1 MRPSALLLRLIAVW
15 AALALLPLIARI
27 KFPESADEVTLLWSL
42 IGAAL
47 AAIAS
52 IDLSRRRYLNDVVVQ
67 RHWPESFAV
76 GVSTAVEM
84 EISHRAHL
92 DVSADGRA
100 TKRPVM
106 HIAIREDN
114 PTSAN
119 IIGLAEDIS
128 LRAGESARLRYR
140 VLPQQRGDLTFGAL
154 WLRITSRWQL
164 WEFCLRR
171 GDSCS
176 VKVYPN
182 FTAISNF
189 AALGI
194 DAQIGAMGIHL
205 QHRRGE
211 GMDFRQLRY
220 FREGDS
226 LRQIDW
232 KATARYQKPISREYQ
247 DERDQDVIFLLDC
260 GRRMRTL
267 DGELS
272 HFDHA
277 LNAVLLTGYVALR
290 QGDAVGL
297 MAYAGSN
304 RWLAP
309 VKSQSSINR
318 LINHVYDL
326 HSSTDTSDFLQAAQQ
341 LLNRH
346 RKRSLIILISDVR
359 DEDAADLRAACQ
371 LLSSRHLV
379 VVASLREAILDADLD
394 ERTAQP
400 IHHFSDALRHSGT
413 ALYRTQRA
421 ECLQTLR
428 RNGITV
434 VDCLPQ
440 HLHVDLVT
448 QYLAMK
454 RSGVI

>member
-1 MRPSALLLRLIAVW
+1 MRPSALLLRLIAAW
-15 AALALLPLIARI
+15 ALLALLPLIARI
-27 KFPESADEVTLLWSL
+27 KFPESADRVVLFWWLS
-42 IGAAL
+42 G
-47 AAIAS
+47 AAIAAAAS
-52 IDLSRRRYLNDVVVQ
+52 LDCWRRQHLNNIAVQ
-67 RHWPESFAV
+67 RHWPDSFAV
-76 GVSTAVEM
+76 GVSTAVEL
-84 EISHRAHL
+84 EINYRGDSVNR
-92 DVSADGRA
+92 S
-100 TKRPVM
+100 PV
-106 HIAIREDN
+106 HIALREDN
-114 PTSAN
+114 PASVTIS
-119 IIGLAEDIS
+119 GLAESIS
-128 LRAGESARLRYR
+128 LKTAESARLRYR
-140 VLPQQRGDLTFGAL
+140 VLPQQRGDLCFGPA
-154 WLRITSRWQL
+154 WLRVTSRWRL
-164 WEFCLRR
+164 WEFNLRR

-176 VKVYPN
+176 AKVYPN
-182 FTAISNF
+182 FAAISHF

-232 KATARYQKPISREYQ
+232 KATALYQKPISREYQ
-247 DERDQDVIFLLDC
+247 EERDQDVIFLLDC

-277 LNAVLLTGYVALR
+277 LYAVLLTGYVALR

-297 MAYAGSN
+297 MTYAGSN

-309 VKSQSSINR
+309 IKSQSNINR

-341 LLNRH
+341 SLNRH

-359 DEDAADLRAACQ
+359 DEDTDDLRAACQ
-371 LLSSRHLV
+371 LLASRHLV

-400 IHHFSDALRHSGT
+400 IHHFSDALRYSGT
-413 ALYRTQRA
+413 ALYRSQRSA
-421 ECLQTLR
+421 CLQTLR

>member
-1 MRPSALLLRLIAVW
+1 MRPSSLLLRLIMVW
-15 AALALLPLIARI
+15 ALLALLPLMARI
-27 KFPESADEVTLLWSL
+27 QFPQSADRLAIWWWGL
-42 IGAAL
+42 GAAIIVV
-47 AAIAS
+47 AAI
-52 IDLSRRRYLNDVVVQ
+52 DLCRRQHLSHIVVQ
-67 RHWPESFAV
+67 RFWPDSFAV
-76 GVSTAVEM
+76 GVSTAVEL
-84 EISHRAHL
+84 EISYRIDADERAANR
-92 DVSADGRA
+92 STAY
-100 TKRPVM
+100 
-106 HIAIREDN
+106 IAIREDN
-114 PTSAN
+114 PASVA
-119 IIGLAEDIS
+119 ISGLVENIS
-128 LRAGESARLRYR
+128 LHGGENARLRYR
-140 VLPQQRGDLTFGAL
+140 ALPNQRGDISVGPL
-154 WLRITSRWQL
+154 WLRIKSRWL
-164 WEFCLRR
+164 FWDFCVRR

-176 VKVYPN
+176 VKIYPN
-182 FTAISNF
+182 FAAISHF
-189 AALGI
+189 ATLGI

-290 QGDAVGL
+290 HGDAVGL
-297 MAYAGSN
+297 MTYAGSN

-309 VKSQSSINR
+309 VKSQSNINR

-371 LLSSRHLV
+371 LLLSRHLV

-400 IHHFSDALRHSGT
+400 IHHFTDALRHSGT